1 MAEKLYGSGKNQLPS
16 LTVSRQSAQIH
27 IINRVKSL
35 CSRWNPRRL
44 ARHFV
49 RDYAIPSRHQD
60 WRTQCILAY
69 FTMLYHRTWLRVC
82 HVLYGGDLGQNLQLF
97 LQPLQSSYVLSQHC
111 WHTDNKF
118 LLQCATFLPHLE
130 ASLLQNSLFS
140 IFFLFSSGAMD
151 RAVSPMQ
158 GNNHH
163 PKLIFHPLLWVPE
176 LIENY
181 RMFVFVVVEFL
192 TYCTHAHMH
201 KFILLW

>member
-69 FTMLYHRTWLRVC
+69 CTMLYHRTRI
-82 HVLYGGDLGQNLQLF
+82 DLAESLPRALWSGSGSKIFNYFFSRFNLHMSEF
-97 LQPLQSSYVLSQHC
+97 
-111 WHTDNKF
+111 WHTDDLF
-118 LLQCATFLPHLE
+118 LLQCASFLPHLE
-130 ASLLQNSLFS
+130 ASLLQTSLFS
-140 IFFLFSSGAMD
+140 FFPLVFFSSNG
-151 RAVSPMQ
+151 
-158 GNNHH
+158 
-163 PKLIFHPLLWVPE
+163 
-176 LIENY
+176 
-181 RMFVFVVVEFL
+181 
-192 TYCTHAHMH
+192 
-201 KFILLW
+201 